1 MMVTMTEA
9 DWAAPGTV
17 TVGERYIEVQ
27 SSTVISGPTDTGTA
41 GEVQS
46 STVTATGGTVSPR

>member
-1 MMVTMTEA
+1 MSTMTETG
-9 DWAAPGTV
+9 WAAPGTV
-17 TVGERYIEVQ
+17 TVSERYRG
-27 SSTVISGPTDTGTA
+27 TVTAGPSTDTGTA

>member
-27 SSTVISGPTDTGTA
+27 SSTVIAGPT
-41 GEVQS
+41 EY
-46 STVTATGGTVSPR
+46 